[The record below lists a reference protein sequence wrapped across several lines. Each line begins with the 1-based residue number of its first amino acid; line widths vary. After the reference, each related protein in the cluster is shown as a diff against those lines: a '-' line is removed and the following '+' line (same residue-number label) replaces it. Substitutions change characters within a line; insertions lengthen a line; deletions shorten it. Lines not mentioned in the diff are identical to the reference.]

1 MTGVTIIDNWAGN
14 FGGGISSAGPLT
26 LINSTVSN
34 NTAASTRGGGI
45 QNTARLTVINSTITN
60 NDAALGGGGI
70 YRASGTVILVNS
82 IIAGN
87 TGPDGPDCGGSPTSL
102 GYNLIGNA
110 TDCGYVA
117 TIGDQVG
124 TTDNPVDPLLGPL
137 QNNGGETVTYALL
150 FGSPTIDAI
159 PVDACNDELG
169 NPVTEDQRGVVRP
182 QGPECDIGSYEAEST
197 DFPVSFVAPMSGAE
211 EVLPVRTRAQGLA
224 RFRLDD
230 TETQLQFAVLVGSI
244 EGVTAAHIHC
254 APFGEIGAVGVTLF
268 EGGPVDIEL

>member
-137 QNNGGETVTYALL
+137 QNNGGETVHALL

-169 NPVTEDQRGVVRP
+169 NPVTGPARCRASTGGVRYWV
-182 QGPECDIGSYEAEST
+182 ETEST

-224 RFRLDD
+224 RFRLD
-230 TETQLQFAVLVGSI
+230 TETQLQFAWCSI

-254 APFGEIGAVGVTLF
+254 APFGEIGAWA
-268 EGGPVDIEL
+268 